1 MKLVSRL
8 IGKFHI
14 TRCTRR
20 TLFAKLCKRLFIHLV
35 AFELRRNRAEF
46 E

>member
-1 MKLVSRL
+1 MKLISRL

-20 TLFAKLCKRLFIHLV
+20 TLFAKLYKRLFTHLV
-35 AFELRRNRAEF
+35 AFELRRNRGEF

>member
-1 MKLVSRL
+1 MRLVSRL

-14 TRCTRR
+14 TRCTRG
-20 TLFAKLCKRLFIHLV
+20 TLFAKLYKRLFIHLV
-35 AFELRRNRAEF
+35 TFELRRNRGEF